1 MKSLRE
7 KIDSVLARRNP
18 DGIPVKESF
27 ASDEVGELPKFVRIA
42 MEEVDAKYTNASK
55 EAGAH
60 VRDHLK
66 EVLHDVSFQ
75 YQGSVV
81 TDTHIKGA
89 SDIDLLVICDKFFS
103 WNRQSVERVVAT
115 GDKDFSVYQYNRLV
129 RALETEEYKG
139 NWFDD
144 LSRIRKVGERVLSE
158 TYSICDSSKAKSIK
172 ITNQNLH
179 RDVDIVVASWY
190 DDVISIANDKDIVYR
205 GIQVFNKSA
214 RRREPVDYPFK
225 RAKLLN
231 ERSASTQG
239 RLKKMIRLLKT
250 LKAEAEYEIDFSS
263 FDIYALCYAM
273 PLNLYAQV
281 DYLHLVPALDK
292 YFYGQV
298 HDPLL
303 RNRLRS
309 VDGEEIIF
317 SDGNKINAAID
328 LYSEL
333 HDLHCQLK
341 EGGLL

>member
-1 MKSLRE
+1 MKSIRE

-18 DGIPVKESF
+18 DGLPIKESF
-27 ASDEVGELPKFVRIA
+27 ALDKAGELPKFVRVA
-42 MEEVDAKYTNASK
+42 MDEVDVKYTSASK

-60 VRDHLK
+60 VRDRLK
-66 EVLHDVSFQ
+66 EVFDYVSFQ
-75 YQGSVV
+75 YQGSVM
-81 TDTHIKGA
+81 TNTHIKGA

-103 WNRQSVERVVAT
+103 WNRKSVESVVAT
-115 GDKDFSVYQYNRLV
+115 GDNVFSASQYDRLV
-129 RALETEEYKG
+129 RALGIEEYKG
-139 NWFDD
+139 NWLSD
-144 LSRIRKVGERVLSE
+144 LSRIREVGEAVLAKA
-158 TYSICDSSKAKSIK
+158 YDVVDISKAKSIK

-190 DDVISIANDKDIVYR
+190 DNVVSIANNRDLEYR

-214 RRREPVDYPFK
+214 RQREPVDYPFK

-231 ERSASTQG
+231 DRSALTQG

-273 PLNLYAQV
+273 PLNLYAKE

-298 HDPLL
+298 HDPQL

-317 SDGNKINAAID
+317 SDDNKVNAAID

-341 EGGLL
+341 EGRLL